1 VKKLVVIVFAHSLT
15 VFNGKGRIQL
25 DADVHIVDSVDGNL
39 ADWIYKIQRIYP
51 DSTIEN
57 VQITDCIE
65 DS

>member
-15 VFNGKGRIQL
+15 VENGKGRIQL

-39 ADWIYKIQRIYP
+39 ADWIYKIQRIHP

-57 VQITDCIE
+57 VQITAV
-65 DS
+65 